1 MALKPLLGKLHPWEP
16 LRLCSKHT
24 SSTKLSTV
32 PPPAQAK
39 LTARSSAVSRHP
51 GVGLVPLL
59 ASLSLLHRL
68 GAVGAA
74 TRPYVSLYPCM
85 ACTVPINAD
94 GVRSER
100 KGDGILPESSG
111 SCEVKDL
118 GGLKPA
124 TKSMSTQ
131 LPGKWKTLWFQR
143 TTQGLSHP
151 STGSKAFLGR
161 TGSSTPPAQSLLPLA
176 RQRRAA
182 SALADEPRA
191 GVTARPPAD

>member
-1 MALKPLLGKLHPWEP
+1 MVLKPLLGKLHPWEP
-16 LRLCSKHT
+16 LRLFKAHFLHEAFYC
-24 SSTKLSTV
+24 
-32 PPPAQAK
+32 PP
-39 LTARSSAVSRHP
+39 TCP
-51 GVGLVPLL
+51 GQTDCPLL
-59 ASLSLLHRL
+59 CSVPAPWRGTCPAAYLPLSLLHRL

-74 TRPYVSLYPCM
+74 TRPYVCLYPRV
-85 ACTVPINAD
+85 ACTVPTNAD

-100 KGDGILPESSG
+100 KSNGILPESSG

-124 TKSMSTQ
+124 PKSMSTQ

-161 TGSSTPPAQSLLPLA
+161 TGSSTLPAQSLLPLA
-176 RQRRAA
+176 RHRRAA

-191 GVTARPPAD
+191 SVTARPPAD